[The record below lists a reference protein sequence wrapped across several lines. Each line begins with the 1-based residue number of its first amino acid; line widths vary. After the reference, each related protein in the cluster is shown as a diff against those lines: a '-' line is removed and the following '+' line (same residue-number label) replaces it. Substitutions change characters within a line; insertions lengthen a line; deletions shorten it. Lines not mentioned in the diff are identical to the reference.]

1 MQQGLKGS
9 IAGVVAAAT
18 LLAGGILTVPHA
30 MALETDGQYYSSKQ
44 PYVAPSEATT
54 ASYSQAPEGYE
65 TVYTESMARH
75 GSRGLSSYKYDALLM
90 KMAEA
95 AEADNGFKSDAIKSE
110 FMKNLKAITAANVE
124 NEEQLYETAIKNSNV
139 LEPPSIDRLTNVMA
153 DLMRAQGMDEDIIEN
168 QLKEDDIDMYVI
180 SNTTKANGASV
191 IVYSDALQQVAE
203 NLGSDLYILPSS
215 IHEVLALPVGNKDVD
230 SLEEMVRCVNQTE
243 VSPTEV
249 LSDNVY
255 KYDAESRTLSLAS
268 AKAET
273 VKETAVCEPSGYTG
287 TVNEV
292 ARPRHHR

>member
-1 MQQGLKGS
+1 MPERSERNGYKDANGTGTITVTNNHMEYWGL
-9 IAGVVAAAT
+9 T
-18 LLAGGILTVPHA
+18 
-30 MALETDGQYYSSKQ
+30 
-44 PYVAPSEATT
+44 
-54 ASYSQAPEGYE
+54 
-65 TVYTESMARH
+65 
-75 GSRGLSSYKYDALLM
+75 
-90 KMAEA
+90 
-95 AEADNGFKSDAIKSE
+95 
-110 FMKNLKAITAANVE
+110 
-124 NEEQLYETAIKNSNV
+124 EEQLYETAIKNSNV